1 MNGFDDSELVAYMKK
16 LEKAQKIIDAEFM
29 KAAKAI
35 GLEFMRSVKIRTPK
49 GLTGKLNQNW
59 QCEVNKKGNTYII
72 NVFNTVEYASF
83 VESGH
88 RQEVGRYVPAIKRR
102 LTKPWVE
109 GKFMMKLTEAE
120 IEEKIPAIVQTI
132 ENKLA
137 EVLGGL

>member
-1 MNGFDDSELVAYMKK
+1 MNGFEDSELVGYMKK
-16 LEKAQKIIDAEFM
+16 LEKAQKIIDAEFR

-49 GLTGKLNQNW
+49 GQTGKLHQNW
-59 QCEVNKKGNTYII
+59 QCAVSKKGNTYII

-88 RQEVGRYVPAIKRR
+88 RQEVGRYVPAIERR
-102 LTKPWVE
+102 LVRPWVE

-120 IEEKIPAIVQTI
+120 IEKKFQQLFRQLKI
-132 ENKLA
+132 N
-137 EVLGGL
+137 

>member
-16 LEKAQKIIDAEFM
+16 LEKAQKIIDAEFR

-35 GLEFMRSVKIRTPK
+35 GLEFMRSV
-49 GLTGKLNQNW
+49 LNQNW
-59 QCEVNKKGNTYII
+59 QCAVSKKGNTYII
-72 NVFNTVEYASF
+72 NVFNTIEYASF

-88 RQEVGRYVPAIKRR
+88 RQEVGRYVPAIERR
-102 LTKPWVE
+102 LTRPWVE